1 MRMMDIIEV
10 KMMKKMFFVV
20 LLLLV
25 PIFGQ
30 NECEGKCYSNE
41 EVLNIANTIK
51 ENQSEIDSQK
61 QIIEIDKEINE
72 KLESNIYMYIEKSK
86 NDSLLMDLKYQQID
100 VLNQRV
106 ILFEERLK
114 VVEPKWYENRYLWFF
129 MGIAITVTA
138 VDLAGQIN
146 QEIYKWLR
154 NLQKVV

>member
-1 MRMMDIIEV
+1 MTDIIEV
-10 KMMKKMFFVV
+10 KMMKKMFFIV
-20 LLLLV
+20 LLFLE

-30 NECEGKCYSNE
+30 EVCEGECYSDE

-51 ENQSEIDSQK
+51 ENQSEIDSLK

-100 VLNQRV
+100 VLNERIV
-106 ILFEERLK
+106 LYDERLK
-114 VVEPKWYENRYLWFF
+114 AVEPKWYENRYLWFF

-138 VDLAGQIN
+138 VDLAGQ
-146 QEIYKWLR
+146 LD
-154 NLQKVV
+154 

>member
-51 ENQSEIDSQK
+51 ENQSEIDSLK

-86 NDSLLMDLKYQQID
+86 NDSLLMDLKYQQIEI
-100 VLNQRV
+100 LNERI
-106 ILFEERLK
+106 ILYDDRLK
-114 VVEPKWYENRYLWFF
+114 AVEPKWYENRYLWFF

-138 VDLAGQIN
+138 VDLAGQ
-146 QEIYKWLR
+146 LD
-154 NLQKVV
+154 

>member
-10 KMMKKMFFVV
+10 KMMKKFIFVV
-20 LLLLV
+20 LLFLV

-30 NECEGKCYSNE
+30 EPCEGSCYSE
-41 EVLNIANTIK
+41 DEVLNIANTIK
-51 ENQSEIDSQK
+51 TNEAEIDSLK
-61 QIIEIDKEINE
+61 SIISIDQEINR
-72 KLESNIYMYIEKSK
+72 KLEKNIYMYIEKSK

-106 ILFEERLK
+106 VLFEERLK

-146 QEIYKWLR
+146 
-154 NLQKVV
+154 